1 MHDIQSRRKTDTRVS
16 WSMADMHVFR
26 EQRLITRFYL
36 FFWRIFI
43 YIGYKVF
50 ITVLLTNTAI
60 VREKISTFFVEIMDL
75 FEYKGQVA
83 AIRGR
88 SFNKQAGFTWIFLSF
103 MDPIQE

>member
-1 MHDIQSRRKTDTRVS
+1 
-16 WSMADMHVFR
+16 MADMHVFR

-60 VREKISTFFVEIMDL
+60 VREKISTFFVEIMDFL
-75 FEYKGQVA
+75 NTKV
-83 AIRGR
+83 R
-88 SFNKQAGFTWIFLSF
+88 SPPLGGGHSTSKPVFTWIFLSF